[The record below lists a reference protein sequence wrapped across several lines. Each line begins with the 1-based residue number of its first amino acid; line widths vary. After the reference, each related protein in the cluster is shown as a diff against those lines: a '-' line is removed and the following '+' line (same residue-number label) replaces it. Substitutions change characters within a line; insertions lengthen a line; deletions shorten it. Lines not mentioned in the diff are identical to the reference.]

1 MAAEDDFHISIVVF
15 HTESYMVPGLE
26 ASGTQEPTQSVRRRI
41 QFSEG
46 LSEAASGHDQS
57 GLIGV
62 RGDVCAWEHV
72 VQGSRRYVGGMD
84 PSGAELVAHRLQ
96 HFTTLMTG
104 PATDLMLDEAAL
116 TMSAVLQPRLDII
129 EWLSVLDEFAASCP
143 TPTRE
148 GILAHLIGDLG
159 FIGDRRSYGDWR
171 NSCLDRVISGRRGIP
186 ISLSVVVI
194 EVARRLGIGLHGIG
208 MPAHFLIGDPK
219 DPDWFCD
226 PFHAGEILD
235 GAGARSLL
243 DSLTHG
249 QIPWHPDHLQ
259 PVVPRLVIA
268 RMLNNLKAA
277 FTQRKD
283 LLRLSLVMQMRIT
296 MPEFDSERE
305 QAQRLRFVLN

>member
-1 MAAEDDFHISIVVF
+1 
-15 HTESYMVPGLE
+15 
-26 ASGTQEPTQSVRRRI
+26 
-41 QFSEG
+41 
-46 LSEAASGHDQS
+46 
-57 GLIGV
+57 
-62 RGDVCAWEHV
+62 
-72 VQGSRRYVGGMD
+72 MD
-84 PSGAELVAHRLQ
+84 PSGADLVAHRLQ
-96 HFTTLMTG
+96 HFSALMNG
-104 PATDLMLDEAAL
+104 PAADLMLDEAAL
-116 TMSAVLQPRLDII
+116 TLSAVLQPRLDVI

-148 GILAHLIGDLG
+148 GVLAHLIGDVG

-208 MPAHFLIGDPK
+208 MPAHFLIGDPT

-226 PFHAGEILD
+226 PFHGGSILD
-235 GAGARSLL
+235 AQGARALL

-249 QIPWHPDHLQ
+249 QISWHPEHLD
-259 PVVPRLVIA
+259 PVAPRLVIA

-283 LLRLSLVMQMRIT
+283 LLRLSLVMQMRIA

-305 QAQRLRFVLN
+305 QARSLRFVLN